1 MTLSASWFCPGP
13 PVEEGGG
20 EFWCLYNIYKLAVT
34 TPSVI
39 ASSIVGI
46 WTWQKRRKLNNA
58 DPRRVRTLA
67 DFFDKLVLTLCII
80 DAVGSLPEYIYVFD
94 TNAYPL
100 KYWDPE
106 RGGPVNT
113 ILYVEMLEAQV
124 MLNCVAHSYMSFV
137 MWAFIARRRSV
148 ARLKRDAPPHK
159 IVAGCLTGLVLYG
172 VFWALM
178 WRHAVVHTTY
188 SHIFIAALTFDLL
201 VFPTAIT
208 FMLTMYWFTWRALK
222 RRSTPD
228 APGSFLSGRYARIRR
243 KLMLITVLIPTTL
256 ALGAIGDYVHWYEW
270 LSPKDS
276 RQVSISFVF
285 LRLTACRVIGLWDA
299 LIFGGAFDTCLD
311 GRKGSANDKATSNGV
326 EEPSFV
332 VRPWH
337 LNVSNSS
344 YQYHHHHQQ
353 QQQQLYAM
361 GGAFGG
367 ASGRSTRGGTKKVVV
382 FLTDVDGVYNM
393 DPALPGSRLL
403 PHIHVNQKGEIEI
416 PPPPPSSSSSSSS
429 LPSPSSSALCTDSG
443 SKGDDVT
450 GGMRLKLSTAISI
463 QVDHGG
469 RVPVF
474 ISKVGSEASVRAC
487 LEGEVGDKATKLCG
501 K

>member
-326 EEPSFV
+326 E
-332 VRPWH
+332 
-337 LNVSNSS
+337 
-344 YQYHHHHQQ
+344 
-353 QQQQLYAM
+353 
-361 GGAFGG
+361 
-367 ASGRSTRGGTKKVVV
+367 
-382 FLTDVDGVYNM
+382 
-393 DPALPGSRLL
+393 
-403 PHIHVNQKGEIEI
+403 
-416 PPPPPSSSSSSSS
+416 
-429 LPSPSSSALCTDSG
+429 
-443 SKGDDVT
+443 
-450 GGMRLKLSTAISI
+450 
-463 QVDHGG
+463 
-469 RVPVF
+469 
-474 ISKVGSEASVRAC
+474 
-487 LEGEVGDKATKLCG
+487 
-501 K
+501 